1 MWQKLSSFILRYR
14 VVILI
19 CVVLFTIFMG
29 YTGRNIEM
37 SYVYAQMLPKKD
49 TAAINYRT
57 FVNTFGEEGNIIII
71 AVEDDSFFDIE
82 HYSQWQQLC
91 NNLGNV
97 GAVENM
103 LSIPNAYQLVKNTED
118 RKFELQQIF
127 PEKIQNQLELDS
139 LVNVFKSTPLYD
151 NYLYNDEINAYLAI
165 LTMNKDRMATKER
178 ESLVDQIRLHCKNYE
193 ADTGNKIRYSGMPY
207 INVRNAQL
215 IKSEIFLFTALALI
229 ICLVILLLFFKSFKA
244 MFFPALVVLSGVAI
258 ALGTMVLFGFQ
269 ITILSGFIPP
279 LLIVIG
285 IPNSIYILNK
295 YHQEYRIH
303 RNQIKALKR
312 VIMKIGN
319 AILLTNFTTALG
331 FAAFVTTNSK
341 ALIEFGII
349 ASLNILLLFILS
361 ISLIPI
367 IFSFLPPPGERHIKH
382 LKRKT
387 LGNIIGKLVSISQNH
402 RKAVFISMA
411 IILGLSGFG
420 IGLIKTTG
428 YLMDDIP
435 DNDPINVDLRFFEK
449 NFGGVMPIEII
460 VDSKKP
466 NGIIQNSTL
475 QKIDKLD
482 SELRTYNE
490 LSSSLSIIN
499 AIKMAKQAFY
509 NGNPKYYSLPGNTE
523 RNFIL
528 PYVNNTDANLS
539 MASSFVDSTMQ
550 KARISLRVKDI
561 GTNQM
566 DSLYQNINK
575 DIHSI
580 FPSSDFDVIITGSM
594 VTFFRGNQYLIRNLF
609 ISLGLAIFLI
619 AAFMAFMFR
628 SSRMVMLSLIPNII
642 PLLATAAIMGFTG
655 IPIKAS
661 TILVFSVAFG
671 ISVDNT
677 IHFLAKYRQELSAT
691 NWNIK
696 QSVTNALRETGVSM
710 MYTSTVLFFGFG
722 IFSISNFGGT
732 QAMGI
737 LVSITLL
744 IALISNLIVLPSL
757 ILGFDKFSTTRSLRD
772 PMIHLSD
779 DSDDESIEL

>member
-1 MWQKLSSFILRYR
+1 
-14 VVILI
+14 
-19 CVVLFTIFMG
+19 MG

-91 NNLGNV
+91 NNLGDV

-258 ALGTMVLFGFQ
+258 ALGTMVLLGFQ

-387 LGNIIGKLVSISQNH
+387 LGNIIGKLVLISQNH

-619 AAFMAFMFR
+619 TAFMAFMFR

-779 DSDDESIEL
+779 DESIEL

>member
-91 NNLGNV
+91 NNLGDV

-258 ALGTMVLFGFQ
+258 ALGTMVLLGFQ

>member
-91 NNLGNV
+91 NNLGDV

-258 ALGTMVLFGFQ
+258 ALGTMVLLGFQ

-387 LGNIIGKLVSISQNH
+387 LGNIIGKLVLISQNH

-779 DSDDESIEL
+779 DESIEL

>member
-91 NNLGNV
+91 NNLGDV

-482 SELRTYNE
+482 SELRIYNE

-550 KARISLRVKDI
+550 KARISLRVRDI

-779 DSDDESIEL
+779 DESIEL

>member
-71 AVEDDSFFDIE
+71 AVEDDIFFDIE

-91 NNLGNV
+91 NNLGDV

-550 KARISLRVKDI
+550 KARISLRVRDI